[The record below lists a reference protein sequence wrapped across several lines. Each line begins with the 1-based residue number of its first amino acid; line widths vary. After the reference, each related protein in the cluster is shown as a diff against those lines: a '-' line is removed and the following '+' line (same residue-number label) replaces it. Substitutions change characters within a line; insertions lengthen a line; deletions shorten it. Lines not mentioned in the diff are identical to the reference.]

1 MSQRNCTL
9 PFYSSGFKAGG
20 PPKEGNLTFTLDEL
34 AHAMF
39 TTGRSPADQNAHGK
53 RSCAEFF
60 SRMSLIRAYLSVAP
74 SSRLEQTEL
83 AKSLDQSEKAY
94 LSYVLGQAVT
104 GLFCTKELK
113 FQFLM
118 HVDRYGK
125 CWNVKLPPGK
135 VRPDLFGFKDWHLN
149 DWVVAEAKG
158 RSQSPRK
165 ALKQS
170 ICNQKNA
177 INSINNSQQIL
188 SLGCVIFLG
197 AGGKYTLEVIDP
209 DETIP
214 DSLSLQIGGDQL
226 LLSYYKPFLEA
237 ISTADRTG
245 SDDGTTYA
253 DFEDLRLRLGLNTAL
268 FNRTNSAIRGNLEGF
283 ADNVSEILSNQA
295 PDQNSGTY
303 FPDGSVFRTYWDE
316 LQQQDV

>member
-20 PPKEGNLTFTLDEL
+20 PPPKDNLTFTLDEL

-39 TTGRSPADQNAHGK
+39 TTGRSLADQNAHGE
-53 RSCAEFF
+53 RSRAEFF
-60 SRMSLIRAYLSVAP
+60 SRTSLILAYLSVAP

-83 AKSLDQSEKAY
+83 AKSLDQTEKAY

-118 HVDRYGK
+118 HVDRYSNR
-125 CWNVKLPPGK
+125 WNVKMTNGK
-135 VRPDLFGFKDWHLN
+135 VRPDLFGFKDCHSS

-165 ALKQS
+165 ALKES
-170 ICNQKNA
+170 IHKQKNS
-177 INSINNSQQIL
+177 IGSINKSQQIL
-188 SLGCVIFLG
+188 SLGCVTFLG
-197 AGGKYTLEVIDP
+197 AGGEYTLEVIDP
-209 DETIP
+209 DETPP
-214 DSLSLQIGGDQL
+214 DSLNLVIGRDQL
-226 LLSYYKPFLEA
+226 LLSYYEPFLEA

-245 SDDGTTYA
+245 SDGGTTYV

-268 FNRTNSAIRGNLEGF
+268 FNRTNSAIRGNLRGF
-283 ADNVSEILSNQA
+283 ADNVGEILSNQA

-316 LQQQDV
+316 LQQQDS